1 MMTIGELVR
10 RHAITRGNMTA
21 YVDNVRQ
28 VDWGTFDRNSDAL
41 GAALRT
47 LDVTPGERVAI
58 ISFDCIEVAEVFA
71 ACAKIGAVRVG
82 LNGRLVPRELA
93 QLLDD
98 CAPKVVITHGRYW
111 PLLQEAMTQSTVRP
125 EVIGF
130 GDVHGAA
137 LDYAELVA
145 RHRSET
151 PIVQTPHDMLMICYT
166 TGSTGLPKGAIY
178 RHEPML
184 RSIMAVALAEGANH
198 DDVWLHAMPAAGVPI
213 MHMVRN
219 MVHGSK
225 TVIVGDWDPEHAL
238 ALIERERTTITVLVP
253 TMLTSIITSGLM
265 GRYDTSSMRQLGYGA
280 SPLPPAMVREAAKAF
295 GCGLLQMY
303 GSTEL
308 MGMSMMLFPSDHE
321 RGLTVRPEI
330 LASAGRPLPYADV
343 RIVDEDGRDLP
354 RGETGEVLI
363 RTEYITPGY
372 WNAPEKYEETVRDG
386 WLYTGDMGRMD
397 EEGYI
402 YLGDRAKF
410 RIKTGGYNVF
420 PTEVENVLAE
430 FPAVR
435 EVCVVG
441 LPDPKWGERI
451 HAVVSLRTGAQADPA
466 QIREY
471 CVGKMASFKIPK
483 TIDIWE
489 ELPKG
494 PTGKIQKR
502 AVIDVYVQGTEKP

>member
-10 RHAITRGNMTA
+10 RHAVSRGNLPA
-21 YVDNVRQ
+21 YVDAVRQ
-28 VDWGTFDRNSDAL
+28 VDWHAFDRNSDSV
-41 GAALRT
+41 GAALRA
-47 LDVTPGERVAI
+47 LGVAPGERVAMI
-58 ISFDCIEVAEVFA
+58 AGDCVEVAEVFA

-93 QLLDD
+93 QLIED
-98 CAPKVVITHGRYW
+98 CSPRVIVVQGRYW
-111 PLLQEAMTQSTVRP
+111 PLLQAALAQSHAAP
-125 EVIGF
+125 AVIGF
-130 GDVHGAA
+130 GDGHGAG
-137 LDYAELVA
+137 LDYADTLA
-145 RHRSET
+145 RYAGEA
-151 PIVQTPHDMLMICYT
+151 PLPQTPHDMLMICYT

-213 MHMVRN
+213 MHLMRN
-219 MVHGSK
+219 LVHGSK
-225 TVIVGDWDPEHAL
+225 TVIVGDWDAERAL
-238 ALIERERTTITVLVP
+238 SLIERERTTITVLVP
-253 TMLTSIITSGLM
+253 TMLTSIITSGLL

-295 GCGLLQMY
+295 SCGLLQMY

-321 RGLTVRPEI
+321 RGLTERPEI
-330 LASAGRPLPYADV
+330 LASAGRALPYADI
-343 RIVDEDGRDLP
+343 RIVDDEGRDLP

-363 RTEYITPGY
+363 RTEYVTPGY
-372 WNAPEKYEETVRDG
+372 WNAPEKYQEAVRDG

-420 PTEVENVLAE
+420 PTEIENVLAE
-430 FPAVR
+430 YPAVR

-441 LPDPKWGERI
+441 LPDSKWGERI
-451 HAVVSLRTGAQADPA
+451 HAVVSLRKGAQADPA

-471 CVGKMASFKIPK
+471 CVGRIANFKIPK
-483 TIDIWE
+483 SIDIWD

-502 AVIDVYVQGTEKP
+502 AVIDACVQKQD